1 MQADAVRGPATP
13 GPEPAETKRLR
24 QVAQDFEAMIL
35 SHMLSTMR
43 RAGGMSSVGG
53 RSRSQGHLYQ
63 EMMDDELGRSLA
75 RSGGLG
81 LADVLVRDLVRQT
94 TTPKKPSSSEAER
107 SMNPLR
113 GGLRHDRPVGDAQ

>member
-1 MQADAVRGPATP
+1 MEAGAIGGAASPA
-13 GPEPAETKRLR
+13 PEPPDTKRLR

-43 RAGGMSSVGG
+43 RAGGQSSPGV
-53 RSRSQGHLYQ
+53 RSQNHVYQ
-63 EMMDDELGRSLA
+63 EMLDDEVGRSLA

-94 TTPKKPSSSEAER
+94 ATPKKSSSSEPER
-107 SMNPLR
+107 SMNALS
-113 GGLRHDRPVGDAQ
+113 GGLILDRPVGDAQ

>member
-1 MQADAVRGPATP
+1 MEAGAISGAASPV
-13 GPEPAETKRLR
+13 PEPPDTKRLR

-43 RAGGMSSVGG
+43 RAGGQGSPGG
-53 RSRSQGHLYQ
+53 RGQHVYQ
-63 EMMDDELGRSLA
+63 EMLDDELGRSLA

-94 TTPKKPSSSEAER
+94 ATPKKSSSSEPVR
-107 SMNPLR
+107 SMSTLS
-113 GGLRHDRPVGDAQ
+113 GGLTLDRPVGDAQ